1 MVKTLRNEKTVH
13 LRIKIWNMMTAGE
26 VQTIYEIERNKP
38 MPSKN
43 HGKIQSR
50 IVFGLMSRY
59 QNVYSFISELSL
71 ELGDWLCTPDISLYP
86 NEPLDVTDDE
96 IRMTKAPLGVIE
108 ILSPTQTLNDLTDKA
123 LRYFENGVK
132 SCWLVLP
139 TLKTIY
145 VFSGAQQYE
154 AFVQDEVV
162 LDKEL
167 NIELPLTE
175 VFS

>member
-1 MVKTLRNEKTVH
+1 MVTMVETQN
-13 LRIKIWNMMTAGE
+13 A
-26 VQTIYEIERNKP
+26 YELERNKP
-38 MPSKN
+38 LPSKN

-50 IVFGLMSRY
+50 IIFGLMTKY
-59 QNVYSFISELSL
+59 QKDYSIISELSL
-71 ELGDWLCTPDISLYP
+71 ELNEWLSTPDVCLYP
-86 NEPLDVTDDE
+86 NEPLDVMNDE
-96 IRMTKAPLGVIE
+96 IRMTNPPLCVIE

-123 LRYFENGVK
+123 IAYFLHGVK

-139 TLKTIY
+139 TLSTIY
-145 VFSGAQQYE
+145 VFSGPSQFE

-162 LDKEL
+162 KDKIL